1 MTRRGPSRGSATV
14 ELVVGVPVL
23 VLMFWFLIYCGRQS
37 DTRLRI
43 EDAAHQAA
51 RAATS
56 DRTAAAAAADARAT
70 AAAALSD
77 AGVSCRSFDVTTSG
91 PLTPGSTVT
100 VTVTCTVGL
109 KDLALLQVPGAST
122 LTARFSAPV
131 DLHRSVATRTAGG
144 TTP

>member
-1 MTRRGPSRGSATV
+1 MSRRGSSRGSATV
-14 ELVVGVPVL
+14 ELVLGVPVL
-23 VLMFWFLIYCGRQS
+23 VLMLWFLVYCGRVS

-43 EDAAHQAA
+43 EDVAHQAA

-56 DRTAAAAAADARAT
+56 ARTATDAAADARAT

-77 AGVSCRSFDVTTSG
+77 AGVSCRSFDVTTRG
-91 PLTPGSTVT
+91 ALTPGSTVT

-109 KDLALLQVPGAST
+109 KDLALLQLPAAST

-131 DLHRSVATRTAGG
+131 DVHRSAATRLAGG